1 LVNPF
6 VPVHS
11 SQCHRSLSRSSRAQ
25 FLRAATY
32 YTASMSTFVTAVDP
46 AFAAAS
52 TSSPKTK
59 TNPRYLDSEV
69 QMKFGEGPDGNPRTR
84 GLLVRRFTGDSTPWT
99 FPVRP
104 VKLVKEWPEKPP
116 FKPENFLRADQQ
128 DDGSFY
134 AVPRFVYHI
143 DESAVATCDL
153 RPGSI
158 KTKCSGKK

>member
-1 LVNPF
+1 
-6 VPVHS
+6 
-11 SQCHRSLSRSSRAQ
+11 
-25 FLRAATY
+25 
-32 YTASMSTFVTAVDP
+32 
-46 AFAAAS
+46 
-52 TSSPKTK
+52 
-59 TNPRYLDSEV
+59 
-69 QMKFGEGPDGNPRTR
+69 MKFGEGPDGNPRTR

-153 RPGSI
+153 GRSRQSAQAKNNDSLETDSVTGN
-158 KTKCSGKK
+158 

>member
-1 LVNPF
+1 MY
-6 VPVHS
+6 
-11 SQCHRSLSRSSRAQ
+11 QCTLNVTALSLAHPALNSFEQQHTTPLPCRPLSP
-25 FLRAATY
+25 
-32 YTASMSTFVTAVDP
+32 AVDP
-46 AFAAAS
+46 AFVAAS

-84 GLLVRRFTGDSTPWT
+84 GLLVRRFTAGNSTPWT

-143 DESAVATCDL
+143 DESAVATWVDQDKVL
-153 RPGSI
+153 RQKI
-158 KTKCSGKK
+158 TIHLKQIL